1 MSDKT
6 GTTTR
11 TYDEEN
17 RVTTKKAPG
26 FGTTTYTYDN
36 VEGGGLYFETTE
48 DFKHNL
54 TKKVYDKAGRLYEV
68 ISEGKTT
75 TYEYYGNGS
84 RKTVT
89 YSDGAKEEYT
99 YYKDGLNKTLTN
111 KKADGT
117 VIDTYSYTY
126 DGAHNQTTKTD
137 RKGTTSYS
145 YDSLNRLEKVTEPSS
160 RTTNYTFDKAGNR
173 LTEIILSGAVSV
185 TTTYTYNEQN
195 RLVSTVKRS
204 GTETITDTYRFD
216 SNGNTVS
223 KTTETVKPVATSTSG
238 GFSLEK
244 SGQSTTSNVT
254 YYKFDVWNQL
264 VKTTAGKKTATY
276 SYNGEGYRVSKT
288 ENERTTNYLY
298 EADKVV
304 LETDVEGNET
314 ARNIYGTN
322 LLTRTAQNDT
332 MNYMYNGHGDVTALI
347 GENGAIQ
354 ATYYYDA
361 FGNITEQTGDVN
373 NSITYAGYQYDK
385 ETDLYYLNARYYDS
399 KTARFLSED
408 TYTGDPNDPLS
419 LNLYTYCAN
428 SPIKYID
435 PSGNVYITD
444 GSKGNDVKVIQAAL
458 GVPVTGVYD
467 KKTEEAVN
475 KYKEKNHLGN
485 TGKSNGVVGDQT
497 YASIISGRVV
507 SAKETN
513 EMQKKAGVSGNPSN
527 YGMSSETIANKV
539 GVSNYVAAKVGSALA
554 GSVPYNY
561 QSSVGRSLVVNAKP
575 TYFPSSGTASFK
587 QGSTS
592 DKKAESNILENVKN
606 VASDIKD
613 FIQGTGAGFL
623 ECITYGES
631 GKLDVY
637 FNRTNN
643 TIYLIGKVTGDTIS
657 GIIGGIGTVG
667 SGTFTIVTAPTV
679 AGAFAGAAA
688 TTYCAT
694 ITASSAGNAVANI
707 QQIRSNQ
714 GGSNDSN
721 FKVNDNGY
729 FGEIGQSGNNRVR
742 NLSGGDSAAKK
753 FFNEKTQGF
762 KTEKDLGD
770 GKILRIMDDGTA
782 ITYRPKSHSD
792 GTPAVDINGGSTYK
806 QQKVHFVK

>member
-1 MSDKT
+1 MTDKT

-223 KTTETVKPVATSTSG
+223 KTTETVKPVATSASG

-264 VKTTAGKKTATY
+264 VKTTTAKKTATY

-419 LNLYTYCAN
+419 LNLYSYC
-428 SPIKYID
+428 
-435 PSGNVYITD
+435 
-444 GSKGNDVKVIQAAL
+444 
-458 GVPVTGVYD
+458 
-467 KKTEEAVN
+467 VN
-475 KYKEKNHLGN
+475 
-485 TGKSNGVVGDQT
+485 
-497 YASIISGRVV
+497 
-507 SAKETN
+507 
-513 EMQKKAGVSGNPSN
+513 NP
-527 YGMSSETIANKV
+527 
-539 GVSNYVAAKVGSALA
+539 
-554 GSVPYNY
+554 
-561 QSSVGRSLVVNAKP
+561 
-575 TYFPSSGTASFK
+575 
-587 QGSTS
+587 
-592 DKKAESNILENVKN
+592 
-606 VASDIKD
+606 
-613 FIQGTGAGFL
+613 
-623 ECITYGES
+623 ITYS
-631 GKLDVY
+631 DP
-637 FNRTNN
+637 
-643 TIYLIGKVTGDTIS
+643 TG
-657 GIIGGIGTVG
+657 
-667 SGTFTIVTAPTV
+667 
-679 AGAFAGAAA
+679 
-688 TTYCAT
+688 
-694 ITASSAGNAVANI
+694 
-707 QQIRSNQ
+707 
-714 GGSNDSN
+714 
-721 FKVNDNGY
+721 
-729 FGEIGQSGNNRVR
+729 
-742 NLSGGDSAAKK
+742 
-753 FFNEKTQGF
+753 
-762 KTEKDLGD
+762 
-770 GKILRIMDDGTA
+770 
-782 ITYRPKSHSD
+782 H
-792 GTPAVDINGGSTYK
+792 
-806 QQKVHFVK
+806 